1 MLVLL
6 SELVGTDVEN
16 GVVTG
21 GTGIVVVDVVSTICA
36 VVVGDNVVV
45 IVVVPGVVV
54 LVLLSELVGTDV
66 ENGVVTGGT
75 GIVVVDVVS
84 TICAVVV
91 ATMSLL
97 L

>member
-6 SELVGTDVEN
+6 SELVGSDVEN

-54 LVLLSELVGTDV
+54 LVLLLRTRWHRCREWGSHRR
-66 ENGVVTGGT
+66 NRNCC
-75 GIVVVDVVS
+75 S
-84 TICAVVV
+84 
-91 ATMSLL
+91 
-97 L
+97 

>member
-21 GTGIVVVDVVSTICA
+21 GIGIVVVDVVSTICA
-36 VVVGDNVVV
+36 VVVGNVVV
-45 IVVVPGVVV
+45 VVVVPGVVV

-66 ENGVVTGGT
+66 ENGVVTGG
-75 GIVVVDVVS
+75 IRNCCS
-84 TICAVVV
+84 
-91 ATMSLL
+91 
-97 L
+97 